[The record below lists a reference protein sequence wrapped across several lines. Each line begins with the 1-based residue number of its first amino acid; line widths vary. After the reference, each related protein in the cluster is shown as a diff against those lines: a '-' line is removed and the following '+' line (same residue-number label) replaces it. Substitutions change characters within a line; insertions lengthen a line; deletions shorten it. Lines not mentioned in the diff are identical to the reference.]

1 MLLSLHSV
9 FIHLANLCGAL
20 LSALGSSWSVTL
32 AQGRAEKEIG
42 VALTEEE
49 AKLWLEGVAPGG
61 DSGSMVD

>member
-1 MLLSLHSV
+1 
-9 FIHLANLCGAL
+9 
-20 LSALGSSWSVTL
+20 L